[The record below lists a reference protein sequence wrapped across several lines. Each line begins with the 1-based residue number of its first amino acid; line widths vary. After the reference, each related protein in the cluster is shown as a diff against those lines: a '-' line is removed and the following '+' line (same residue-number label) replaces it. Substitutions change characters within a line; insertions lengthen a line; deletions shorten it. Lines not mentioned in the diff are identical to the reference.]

1 MKLAPAQLA
10 KHLQGGLAPVYIVSG
25 DDPLLC
31 QEAADEYLLQSFDL
45 SQAEG
50 RPVIV
55 FNDAFGALACALHGQ
70 QLYSVSDSYV
80 SQLATRHNL
89 GLNGMDD
96 DTVTLLDSL
105 AP

>member
-1 MKLAPAQLA
+1 MSQLEPIS
-10 KHLQGGLAPVYIVSG
+10 GFFEENGLELERYPQQS
-25 DDPLLC
+25 DDPTL
-31 QEAADEYLLQSFDL
+31 QAWEAADEYLLQSFDL

-80 SQLATRHNL
+80 SPVSYTHL
-89 GLNGMDD
+89 
-96 DTVTLLDSL
+96 TLPTK
-105 AP
+105 A